1 MSYVFIPNVITNVD
15 DGNHVMSLTNYN
27 FLIKREIK
35 ITGVIDEDVSS
46 SVVDQIHYLDER
58 GDEDI
63 IIIINSPGGE
73 VCSGMAIYDAMKSCK
88 CDVITVATGKAASM
102 GAFLLAAGTK
112 GKRYATETADI
123 MIHQPLGE
131 VKGQV
136 TDIVN
141 AAKHIQRTKKKFTQI
156 MAESCG
162 KPEEELSR
170 DVDRDYWLSS
180 KEAKAYGLI
189 DYIGYPN
196 VI

>member
-58 GDEDI
+58 GDGDI

-88 CDVITVATGKAASM
+88 CDVITVAT
-102 GAFLLAAGTK
+102 
-112 GKRYATETADI
+112 ETADI

-141 AAKHIQRTKKKFTQI
+141 AANHIQRTKKKFTQI